1 MSTITVQETLITPEE
16 YIAGEL
22 QSEIRHEYFAGR
34 VFAMAG
40 ASRTHNTIAA
50 NLQGELYLHLRGKPC
65 RPFMADMKVRISAA
79 SDDCFYYP
87 DILVE
92 CSPTNAP
99 KYFSTEPV
107 LIVEVLSPDTERTDQ
122 REKLFAYRTLPTLH
136 TYILAAQDKREI
148 TIFHKTDS
156 GWEKTVLTGSDT
168 LSVLELGFSTTLDT
182 IYADTGL

>member
-1 MSTITVQETLITPEE
+1 MSTVTIRDTLITPEE

-22 QSEIRHEYFAGR
+22 HSEIRHEYFAGR

-40 ASRTHNTIAA
+40 ASREHNIIAA
-50 NLQGELYLHLRGKPC
+50 NFQGELYAHLRGKPC
-65 RPFMADMKVRISAA
+65 RAFMADMKVRISAA

-92 CSPTNAP
+92 CSPSSTP

-136 TYILAAQDKREI
+136 TYILAAQDKREL
-148 TIFHKTDS
+148 TVFHKTDS

-168 LSVLELGFSTTLDT
+168 LTVPELGFTGKLDAF
-182 IYADTGL
+182 YADTGL